1 MIKNASDAAAIAIWL
16 AKSGGLSEVTADELL
31 LGALHL
37 ISHYGIATLGPWT
50 FDLEAL
56 GVDSDLA
63 GLAKQDEEIYLPGG
77 SGPVVLPKD
86 SAALRVLVA
95 VRDETHRFA
104 TSLNQKLRA
113 SDLRF
118 GVLEEIEG
126 VGPARARRL
135 MREFGSLE
143 SIATATAER
152 IAKAGGMGL
161 EVAVRIKDSLAT

>member
-1 MIKNASDAAAIAIWL
+1 MDLPDLILIDGGAGQVSAA
-16 AKSGGLSEVTADELL
+16 KEV
-31 LGALHL
+31 
-37 ISHYGIATLGPWT
+37 
-50 FDLEAL
+50 LEAL

-63 GLAKQDEEIYLPGG
+63 GLAKQDEEIYLPGRN
-77 SGPVVLPKD
+77 GPVVLPKD

-118 GVLEEIEG
+118 GVLEDIEG
-126 VGPARARRL
+126 VGSVRAGRL

-143 SIATATAER
+143 SITAATAEQ
-152 IAKAGGMGL
+152 IARAGGMGL
-161 EVAVRIKDSLAT
+161 EIAQRIKDNLAT